1 MPQTVGPIPA
11 GGSAPVVVRYRV
23 CAIAVVGCR
32 FTASTQTFLTDA
44 LDGYGHTEVVPVT
57 VQVPITPFPHRRR
70 GASRY
75 GTGQHDAEA
84 RPAREP
90 AIASATALVVL
101 GMTGVAQAGPG
112 RLRPRARLPQR

>member
-44 LDGYGHTEVVPVT
+44 LDGYGHTEMVPVT
-57 VQVPITPFPHRRR
+57 VQVPITP
-70 GASRY
+70 SRIAAAEQA
-75 GTGQHDAEA
+75 GTGPDSTMP
-84 RPAREP
+84 RPA
-90 AIASATALVVL
+90 
-101 GMTGVAQAGPG
+101 
-112 RLRPRARLPQR
+112 PRANPQLRQRRPWWSWA